1 LNNSKEENIIIAKSK
16 VREVYSDVTN
26 RNILPN
32 NLNLI
37 LSFIRRINK
46 SGKFVEKIIQKLKGD
61 ENFTTKKFYAYQS
74 YLK

>member
-1 LNNSKEENIIIAKSK
+1 MNDSKEEITK
-16 VREVYSDVTN
+16 EVKNKEKETYTDVTN
-26 RNILPN
+26 RNVLPN

-46 SGKFVEKIIQKLKGD
+46 SGKYVERIIQKLNGD
-61 ENFTTKKFYAYQS
+61 ENITTKKFYAYQT

>member
-1 LNNSKEENIIIAKSK
+1 LNDSKEEITK
-16 VREVYSDVTN
+16 EVKNKEKETYTDVKN
-26 RNILPN
+26 RNVLPN

-46 SGKFVEKIIQKLKGD
+46 SGKYVERIIQKLNGD
-61 ENFTTKKFYAYQS
+61 ENFTTKKFYAYQT